1 MTDSQ
6 GEQKLFLL
14 SNVVPVSEPV
24 AVRGECDGGHCEDE
38 DDHAEG
44 GVVDAH
50 SGGPDQ
56 LLEVLLGT
64 GVVVFQDS
72 VPIYYVK

>member
-1 MTDSQ
+1 MLKLKKVIQSKITSQ
-6 GEQKLFLL
+6 ICYLL
-14 SNVVPVSEPV
+14 NVVPVSEPV

-50 SGGPDQ
+50 SRGLDQ
-56 LLEVLLGT
+56 LLEVLWGDGT
-64 GVVVFQDS
+64 RYRVS
-72 VPIYYVK
+72 A